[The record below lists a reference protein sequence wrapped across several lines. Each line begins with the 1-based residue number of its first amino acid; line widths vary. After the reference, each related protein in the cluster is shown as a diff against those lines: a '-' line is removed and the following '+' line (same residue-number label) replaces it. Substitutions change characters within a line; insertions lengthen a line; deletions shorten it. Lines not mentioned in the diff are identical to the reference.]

1 MKNKNKIIEGALDMG
16 IQSYSQST
24 TPASTSGSKT
34 STINVKKKDLGDP
47 NVQKNLSKIKGVTV
61 NVVEEKLE
69 LIGDKLIYLSDVKD
83 LETNEIS
90 KPFTIDNKQY
100 QMVRALT
107 PDKKKVMGV
116 YSLDETDENGENI
129 IYSVEDFEKNIAK
142 NIKSEEG
149 VVEPEGPEMNT
160 IYATEDISNDTKNS
174 KDETHPSFEG
184 YKHYIVNKKTKKAR
198 KFKTIEELAKASMTP
213 DEEYMG
219 IKNFKRYVDET
230 LFGAS
235 KKKPMVEVDNTIS
248 KDDIEMNKKAKKLMG
263 MIKSKIPENI
273 INTIA
278 NDKAKAEVIATFA
291 EMIGVPRNGL
301 GTLISSIKNLS
312 KSKDLS
318 KSKEQPVTEKR
329 IIKVKDLI

>member
-1 MKNKNKIIEGALDMG
+1 
-16 IQSYSQST
+16 
-24 TPASTSGSKT
+24 
-34 STINVKKKDLGDP
+34 
-47 NVQKNLSKIKGVTV
+47 VQKNLSKIKGVTV

-273 INTIA
+273 IKTIA
-278 NDKAKAEVIATFA
+278 TPIAQREVIAAFA

-301 GTLISSIKNLS
+301 NSLISGI
-312 KSKDLS
+312 KDL
-318 KSKEQPVTEKR
+318 
-329 IIKVKDLI
+329 

>member
-34 STINVKKKDLGDP
+34 SSINVKKKDLGDP
-47 NVQKNLSKIKGVTV
+47 SVQKNLSKIKGVTV
-61 NVVEEKLE
+61 NVVEEELELTKDKLE
-69 LIGDKLIYLSDVKD
+69 YLSDVKD

-90 KPFTIDNKQY
+90 KPFTVDNKQY

-142 NIKSEEG
+142 KHMSEEG

-160 IYATEDISNDTKNS
+160 IYATEDTDNNIKNS
-174 KDETHPSFEG
+174 KDENHPSFAG
-184 YKHYIVNKKTKKAR
+184 FKHYIVNKKTGKAR
-198 KFKTIEELAKASMTP
+198 KFKTIDELAKASMTP

-235 KKKPMVEVDNTIS
+235 KKQPMFEVEDMNTQ
-248 KDDIEMNKKAKKLMG
+248 DDIEMNKKAQKLMG
-263 MIKSKIPENI
+263 MIKNKIPENI
-273 INTIA
+273 IKSIVTPIA
-278 NDKAKAEVIATFA
+278 QREVIAAFA

-301 GTLISSIKNLS
+301 NSLIGSI
-312 KSKDLS
+312 KDLS
-318 KSKEQPVTEKR
+318 KSKEQPVAERR